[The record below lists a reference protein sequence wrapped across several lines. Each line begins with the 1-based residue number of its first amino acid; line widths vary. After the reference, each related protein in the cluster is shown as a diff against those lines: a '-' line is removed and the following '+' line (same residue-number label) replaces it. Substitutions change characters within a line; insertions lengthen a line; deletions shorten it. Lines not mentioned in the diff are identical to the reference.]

1 MSAML
6 SDPAGSDATTHLML
20 AKKTDTGEL
29 HYVAIGDG
37 VKSGAEVDDT
47 TITTN
52 TAHGATAQGVAS
64 IYGWS
69 GAANDTYL
77 SKNEGGNLEWRKV
90 DPVPGVDDA
99 SIVTNTTKELTLR
112 GYAAAENNAIPMK
125 TAQGLSWLKAS
136 SATNFLLAGAGINI
150 TDNGGGA
157 ITISAQAYND
167 GTDTISTVSV
177 VTDVRY
183 DETTHKFQKK
193 TRQIVFKGSLGT
205 ESGWTDVFE
214 AVSHKAEHGV
224 E

>member
-1 MSAML
+1 M
-6 SDPAGSDATTHLML
+6 
-20 AKKTDTGEL
+20 
-29 HYVAIGDG
+29 
-37 VKSGAEVDDT
+37 DDT

-52 TAHGATAQGVAS
+52 TAHGAVTSGEAS

-69 GAANDTYL
+69 GAASDTYL
-77 SKNEGGNLEWRKV
+77 SKNEGGNLEWRKI
-90 DPVPGVDDA
+90 DAVPGVDEA
-99 SIVTNTTKELTLR
+99 SIVTNTTKQLTLK

-136 SATNFLLAGAGINI
+136 SVTNVILAGAGINI